1 MSSPTSVSATW
12 TCRQRPTA
20 SGAPYRMRAPR
31 TRLDRRATSKMTQA
45 AEVLTA
51 TRASETKL
59 VAGVCF
65 AHLVSHYY
73 MLMLAPLFAFIRA
86 DFGVTYTELSLALTA
101 FNVVSAVSQTPV
113 GFFIDRTGPRINLIG
128 GLLLG
133 SPAIAIAGAAHSY
146 GVFVAMFAGMG
157 LASPVYHRADYTLL
171 SERVSPRRMTQVFS
185 FHTCSGMIG
194 SAIAPVV
201 LLSMQSAVGWRGA
214 FLCSAL
220 LGVVAA
226 LFLAL
231 QGEPPVVQASRPKP
245 HSEEAAWS
253 SAGWRL
259 LLSPPILLNLVFF
272 VVLSMVGGGLNQY
285 LVVGLGALYGTPP
298 ALANTALTG
307 LLTMSAVGVLL
318 GGALA
323 ARTKRHNLVACAGL
337 LMTGAASTFIA
348 FGDPGALLLVL
359 IASLSGFTSGMAMP
373 SRDMIV
379 RSVPPPGSFGKVF
392 GFVTTGFHI
401 GGMVAPLIFAQF
413 LDHGYPRGVFL
424 YVAACALVAIA
435 TVAFGMSGRR
445 TA

>member
-1 MSSPTSVSATW
+1 MA
-12 TCRQRPTA
+12 
-20 SGAPYRMRAPR
+20 
-31 TRLDRRATSKMTQA
+31 QA
-45 AEVLTA
+45 AELLTPA
-51 TRASETKL
+51 RASETKL

-73 MLMLAPLFAFIRA
+73 ILILAPLFAFIRA

-101 FNVVSAVSQTPV
+101 FNMVSAVLQTPV
-113 GFFIDRTGPRINLIG
+113 GFFIDRTGARINLIG

-133 SPAIAIAGAAHSY
+133 SAAIAIAGAVHSFW
-146 GVFVAMFAGMG
+146 VFIAMFAVLG
-157 LASPVYHRADYTLL
+157 LANTVYHPADYTLL
-171 SERVSPRRMTQVFS
+171 SERVLPRRMTQVFS

-194 SAIAPVV
+194 SAIAPVT
-201 LLSMQSAVGWRGA
+201 LLFMQSAVGWRGA

-220 LGVVAA
+220 LGAVAA
-226 LFLAL
+226 LFLAV
-231 QGEPPVVQASRPKP
+231 QGEAPVVHPAHPSKP
-245 HSEEAAWS
+245 RGEEAA
-253 SAGWRL
+253 SAPTDGWRL
-259 LLSPPILLNLVFF
+259 LLLPPILLNLLFF

-298 ALANTALTG
+298 VLANTALTG
-307 LLTMSAVGVLL
+307 LLTMSAIGVLL

-323 ARTKRHNLVACAGL
+323 SRTARHNLVACAGL
-337 LMTGAASTFIA
+337 VVTGSASTFIA
-348 FGDPGALLLVL
+348 FVDPGALLLVL
-359 IASLSGFTSGMAMP
+359 IASLSGFASGMTMP

-379 RSVPPPGSFGKVF
+379 RSVTPPGSFGKVF

-413 LDHGYPRGVFL
+413 LDHGFPRGVFL

>member
-1 MSSPTSVSATW
+1 MA
-12 TCRQRPTA
+12 
-20 SGAPYRMRAPR
+20 
-31 TRLDRRATSKMTQA
+31 QA
-45 AEVLTA
+45 AELLTPA
-51 TRASETKL
+51 RTSETKL

-86 DFGVTYTELSLALTA
+86 DFGVTYTELSLALTT

-113 GFFIDRTGPRINLIG
+113 GFFIDRTGARINLIG

-133 SPAIAIAGAAHSY
+133 SAAIAIAGAVHSFW
-146 GVFVAMFAGMG
+146 VFIAMFAVLG
-157 LASPVYHRADYTLL
+157 LANTVYHPADYTLL

-194 SAIAPVV
+194 SAIAPVS
-201 LLSMQSAVGWRGA
+201 LLFMQSAVGWRGA

-226 LFLAL
+226 LVLAV
-231 QGEPPVVQASRPKP
+231 QGEPPVVHPAHPSKPRGEEPAS
-245 HSEEAAWS
+245 WQ
-253 SAGWRL
+253 L
-259 LLSPPILLNLVFF
+259 LLSPPILLNLLFF

-307 LLTMSAVGVLL
+307 LLTMSAIGVLL

-323 ARTKRHNLVACAGL
+323 GRTARHNLVACAGL
-337 LMTGAASTFIA
+337 VVTGSASTLIA
-348 FGDPGALLLVL
+348 LVDPGAVLLVL
-359 IASLSGFTSGMAMP
+359 IASLSGFASGMTMP

-379 RSVPPPGSFGKVF
+379 RSVTPQGSFGKVF

>member
-1 MSSPTSVSATW
+1 MA
-12 TCRQRPTA
+12 
-20 SGAPYRMRAPR
+20 
-31 TRLDRRATSKMTQA
+31 QA
-45 AEVLTA
+45 AELFTPA
-51 TRASETKL
+51 RASETKL

-86 DFGVTYTELSLALTA
+86 DFGVTYTELSLALTT

-113 GFFIDRTGPRINLIG
+113 GFFIDRTGARINLIG

-133 SPAIAIAGAAHSY
+133 SAAIAIAGAVHSFW
-146 GVFVAMFAGMG
+146 VFIAMFALLG
-157 LASPVYHRADYTLL
+157 LANTVYHPADYTLL
-171 SERVSPRRMTQVFS
+171 SERVSPRRTTQVFS

-194 SAIAPVV
+194 SAIAPVS
-201 LLSMQSAVGWRGA
+201 LLFMQSAVGWRGA

-226 LFLAL
+226 LVLAV
-231 QGEPPVVQASRPKP
+231 QGEPPVVHPAHPSKPRGEEPAS
-245 HSEEAAWS
+245 WQ
-253 SAGWRL
+253 L
-259 LLSPPILLNLVFF
+259 LLSPPILLNLLFF

-307 LLTMSAVGVLL
+307 LLTMSAIGVLL

-323 ARTKRHNLVACAGL
+323 GRTARHNLVACAGL
-337 LMTGAASTFIA
+337 VVTGSASTLIA
-348 FGDPGALLLVL
+348 LVDPGAVLLVL
-359 IASLSGFTSGMAMP
+359 IASLSGFASGMTMP

-379 RSVPPPGSFGKVF
+379 RSVTPQGSFGKVF

>member
-1 MSSPTSVSATW
+1 
-12 TCRQRPTA
+12 
-20 SGAPYRMRAPR
+20 
-31 TRLDRRATSKMTQA
+31 MTQA
-45 AEVLTA
+45 AEVLTV

-133 SPAIAIAGAAHSY
+133 SAAIAIAGAANSY
-146 GVFVAMFAGMG
+146 GVFVAMFAVMG
-157 LASPVYHRADYTLL
+157 LANTVYHPADYTLL

-214 FLCSAL
+214 FLYSAL

-231 QGEPPVVQASRPKP
+231 QGEPPVVQAAHPKP
-245 HSEEAAWS
+245 HSEEAA
-253 SAGWRL
+253 SADGWRL

-307 LLTMSAVGVLL
+307 LLTMSAIGVLL

-337 LMTGAASTFIA
+337 LVTGAASTFIA
-348 FGDPGALLLVL
+348 FIDPGALLLVL

-379 RSVPPPGSFGKVF
+379 RSVTPPGSFGKVF

-424 YVAACALVAIA
+424 YVAACALVAIG

>member
-1 MSSPTSVSATW
+1 
-12 TCRQRPTA
+12 
-20 SGAPYRMRAPR
+20 
-31 TRLDRRATSKMTQA
+31 
-45 AEVLTA
+45 
-51 TRASETKL
+51 
-59 VAGVCF
+59 
-65 AHLVSHYY
+65 
-73 MLMLAPLFAFIRA
+73 
-86 DFGVTYTELSLALTA
+86 
-101 FNVVSAVSQTPV
+101 
-113 GFFIDRTGPRINLIG
+113 
-128 GLLLG
+128 
-133 SPAIAIAGAAHSY
+133 
-146 GVFVAMFAGMG
+146 
-157 LASPVYHRADYTLL
+157 
-171 SERVSPRRMTQVFS
+171 
-185 FHTCSGMIG
+185 
-194 SAIAPVV
+194 
-201 LLSMQSAVGWRGA
+201 
-214 FLCSAL
+214 L

-231 QGEPPVVQASRPKP
+231 QGEPPVVQASHPKP
-245 HSEEAAWS
+245 HSEEAAGS

-348 FGDPGALLLVL
+348 FVDPGALLLVL

-379 RSVPPPGSFGKVF
+379 RSVTPPGSFGKVF

-424 YVAACALVAIA
+424 YVAACALVAIG

>member
-1 MSSPTSVSATW
+1 MA
-12 TCRQRPTA
+12 
-20 SGAPYRMRAPR
+20 
-31 TRLDRRATSKMTQA
+31 QA
-45 AEVLTA
+45 AELLTPA
-51 TRASETKL
+51 RASETKL

-86 DFGVTYTELSLALTA
+86 DFGVTYTELSLALTT
-101 FNVVSAVSQTPV
+101 FNLVSAVSQTPV
-113 GFFIDRTGPRINLIG
+113 GFFIDRTGARINLIG

-133 SPAIAIAGAAHSY
+133 SAAIAIAGAVHSFW
-146 GVFVAMFAGMG
+146 VFIAMFAVLG
-157 LASPVYHRADYTLL
+157 LANTVYHPADYTLL
-171 SERVSPRRMTQVFS
+171 SERVSPRRVTQVFS

-194 SAIAPVV
+194 SAIAPVS
-201 LLSMQSAVGWRGA
+201 LLFMQSAVGWRGA

-226 LFLAL
+226 FVLAV
-231 QGEPPVVQASRPKP
+231 QGEPPVVHPAHPSKPRGEEPAS
-245 HSEEAAWS
+245 WQ
-253 SAGWRL
+253 L
-259 LLSPPILLNLVFF
+259 LLSPPILLNLLFF

-307 LLTMSAVGVLL
+307 LLTMSAIGVLL

-323 ARTKRHNLVACAGL
+323 GRTARHNLVACAGL
-337 LMTGAASTFIA
+337 VVTGSASTLIA
-348 FGDPGALLLVL
+348 LVDPGALLLVL
-359 IASLSGFTSGMAMP
+359 IASLSGFASGMTMP

-379 RSVPPPGSFGKVF
+379 RSVTPQGSFGKVF

-424 YVAACALVAIA
+424 FVAACALVAIA

-445 TA
+445 TV